1 MSLLQTARG
10 GYAALARRSLCVE
23 ARKSNFGYEVV
34 TETEKTKKVYGVFQN
49 VAKNYDTMND
59 AMSLGIHRWW
69 KDSFMRL
76 MNPTPGIRLLDV
88 AGGTGDIAFRFLDY
102 VSSKPHRAL
111 QQEEQDPSWEEISQM
126 YEQQEVEQSV
136 DKSSMVAVC
145 DINKE
150 MLHVGQARA
159 RERTSTN
166 GLSWILGNA
175 EELPVADNKFD
186 VYSIAFGI
194 RNVTDIPRALDEAY
208 RVLRPGGR
216 FMCLEFSHVRN
227 PVVERLYDVYSF
239 QIIPV
244 LGEVIAKDWKSY
256 QYLVESIRLFPDQ
269 EEFKS
274 MLENAGFRSIS
285 YTNLSMGIVAI
296 HSGFKI

>member
-1 MSLLQTARG
+1 MNEVCSHIDNLVVSTNIMCFLRKARG
-10 GYAALARRSLCVE
+10 VAAALARRCLSVE

-34 TETEKTKKVYGVFQN
+34 TETEKTNKVYGVFQN

-76 MNPTPGIRLLDV
+76 MNATPGIRLLDV

-102 VSSKPHRAL
+102 ISSKPHRAF
-111 QQEEQDPSWEEISQM
+111 QKEEQDLSWEEISQM
-126 YEQQEVEQSV
+126 YEQREGEQSI
-136 DKSSMVAVC
+136 DKGSMVVVC

-150 MLHVGQARA
+150 MLHIGQARA
-159 RERTSTN
+159 RERTNTN

-186 VYSIAFGI
+186 IYSIAFGI

-216 FMCLEFSHVRN
+216 FMCLEFSHVTN
-227 PVVERLYDVYSF
+227 PVVERLYDIYSF

-244 LGEVIAKDWKSY
+244 LGEVIAEDWKSY

-269 EEFKS
+269 VQPSRKKRWIE
-274 MLENAGFRSIS
+274 
-285 YTNLSMGIVAI
+285 T
-296 HSGFKI
+296 